1 MSQKFKPSK
10 EIINNS
16 YIDSIK
22 YEEMYEESIKSPEDF
37 WFKNG
42 RRIDWI
48 KPYSKVRSFSYD
60 INNLFIKWYE
70 DGTLNVSYNCIDR
83 HLKKN
88 GNKTAIIWEGDN
100 PNEQKYISYNH
111 ESYTR
116 KS

>member
-22 YEEMYEESIKSPEDF
+22 YDEMYEESIKSPEDF

-48 KPYSKVRSFSYD
+48 KPYSQIKDVTYSQEKVD
-60 INNLFIKWYE
+60 IKSNEKTFFAVRVNRYKSKRKAEEIGKDIKSKL
-70 DGTLNVSYNCIDR
+70 GVSYR
-83 HLKKN
+83 VLYR
-88 GNKTAIIWEGDN
+88 
-100 PNEQKYISYNH
+100 PL
-111 ESYTR
+111 
-116 KS
+116 